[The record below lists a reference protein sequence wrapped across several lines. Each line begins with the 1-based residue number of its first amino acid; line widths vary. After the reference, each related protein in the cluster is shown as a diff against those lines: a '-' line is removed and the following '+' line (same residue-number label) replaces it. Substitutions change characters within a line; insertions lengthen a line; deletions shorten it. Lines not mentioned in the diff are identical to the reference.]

1 MPLFH
6 RIVPQRH
13 KCHILVEQKC
23 KIETKFVTKYD
34 LNQKCFFLLVKSQQ
48 KCPWDMSAVE
58 SAVKTFL
65 SGQQFVKHGGLEVVE
80 CFSLL
85 SALS

>member
-1 MPLFH
+1 MTS
-6 RIVPQRH
+6 I
-13 KCHILVEQKC
+13 K
-23 KIETKFVTKYD
+23 
-34 LNQKCFFLLVKSQQ
+34 NGFFLLLKSQQ

-80 CFSLL
+80 CIFTFISPFISQNL
-85 SALS
+85 SAPGGC

>member
-1 MPLFH
+1 MSLWSKSAQLKPNLLPNMTS
-6 RIVPQRH
+6 IKNV
-13 KCHILVEQKC
+13 
-23 KIETKFVTKYD
+23 
-34 LNQKCFFLLVKSQQ
+34 FLLVKSQQ

-65 SGQQFVKHGGLEVVE
+65 SGQQFVKHGGPEVVE

-85 SALS
+85 SALL